1 MLGGVAEHTN
11 DVVLLCEAA
20 GFDIVLIE
28 SVGVGQ
34 SEVAIDDIS
43 DMFLLCELGVGHQC
57 KQMKTIAF
65 RSRSELILSTAQCCL
80 LLVEMT
86 YRESRKV

>member
-43 DMFLLCELGVGHQC
+43 DMFLLCELGVGHEY
-57 KQMKTIAF
+57 K
-65 RSRSELILSTAQCCL
+65 
-80 LLVEMT
+80 
-86 YRESRKV
+86 